1 MRQSMRKRWSR
12 VPRSARMALSV
23 TVVALAVAGCGS
35 SSSESSKSSTAA
47 TSESTSASVSASSS
61 GASSATSLAG
71 FEQALT
77 AAMKTEPD
85 HWEGPTEP
93 VTPPKKFKIAG
104 ITCDSILEGCLTP
117 VQGACNAAKEL
128 KWECEIYNGEGS
140 PAVEAKRIDQA
151 ISNHVNALILAAV
164 NGNTVKSELEEAKK
178 AGIIIISTT
187 NGTAPGEQGYAVDTS
202 PNVTA
207 IGKAV
212 GDWLIVHSKG
222 KGVVLPFLDKEFQT
236 NIDFTEGIL
245 EELKKCAGCT
255 VKPTVEFVATDV
267 GTKLGTDT
275 VAALRQNSSVEYF
288 FSTYDPAMA
297 EQVSAASQAGLNV
310 QSCSQLGDAQNL
322 GFIRAG
328 HIQACDGAWDN
339 EYEGYAT
346 VDQII
351 RLADHKPL
359 WVSKN
364 VPARYKYGENIPWVL
379 LEKSNLPESKK
390 TFRAGFNYIAEYRK
404 LWGLG

>member
-1 MRQSMRKRWSR
+1 MRQLSTRRW
-12 VPRSARMALSV
+12 ARGALAARLLV
-23 TVVALAVAGCGS
+23 GAAVVAVAVAGCGGG
-35 SSSESSKSSTAA
+35 SESGSKESAA
-47 TSESTSASVSASSS
+47 TTSESASASESASPAGSS
-61 GASSATSLAG
+61 LNIAE
-71 FEQALT
+71 FEEKLT

-93 VTPPKKFKIAG
+93 VTPPKKFKVAG
-104 ITCDSILEGCLTP
+104 ITCYSILEGCLTP
-117 VQGACNAAKEL
+117 IQGACDAAKEL

-140 PAVEAKRIDQA
+140 PTVQAKRIDEA
-151 ISNHVNALILAAV
+151 ISKHVNAIILSAV
-164 NGNTVKSELEEAKK
+164 DGNTVKSELEEARK
-178 AGIIIISTT
+178 AGIIVISTS

-207 IGKAV
+207 IGNAV
-212 GDWLIVHSKG
+212 GAWMIVHSHG

-245 EELKKCAGCT
+245 EELKKCGSCT

-267 GTKLGTDT
+267 GTKLGANT
-275 VAALRQNSSVEYF
+275 VAALRQNPEVEYF

-297 EQVSAASQAGLNV
+297 EQVAAVSQAGLNV

-346 VDQII
+346 IDQII

-364 VPARYKYGENIPWVL
+364 QPERYKYGENIPWVL
-379 LEKSNLPESKK
+379 LEKSNLPGSKK
-390 TFRAGFNYIAEYRK
+390 TFRASFNYRAEYRK